1 MKKTNKGEIIL
12 EGNTISEGV
21 SVGKLVFIDDFP
33 GETASE
39 FSIQLHEVEYEVARF
54 RSALSSSKK
63 DLCHLER
70 FLAREGSREA
80 ASIINAHIQMLADP
94 FMIKF
99 VEEKI
104 RKMMKNTESVFRSV
118 MTDYE
123 KEFAKI
129 GKSYRDQRLL
139 DVKDLSNRILCHL
152 ISFKR
157 LNLTTFPKGIIFFTK
172 ELLPSLASEATPAQV
187 KGFITETGGPNSHA
201 ALIARS
207 KGIPYISGVSIQG
220 LNHYQNCDVIVD
232 TRRDRVIVNPSKR
245 KLTVHRLKKNGK
257 CTKRGRSTIE
267 GQTRD
272 GCKLTFLTNIESIDD
287 LKLVDQCG
295 AHGIGLFRS
304 EFLCSG
310 EKLFSFSEE
319 DQYELYRKI
328 VKKANGKPLT
338 FRLFDFGGDK
348 SNLVG
353 YEGEPNPALGCR
365 AIRFLLCHL
374 KVFKRQLRALIRL
387 SLEGDL
393 RILLPLVSDV
403 TEVVEVKK
411 LIKKLIF
418 ELSNEGHKVA
428 KRVPIGSMIEVPSAV
443 IACDLIA
450 KESDF
455 LSIGTND
462 LIQYTLATDRT
473 RQDCHPFVTSMH
485 PSIIRMID
493 HIAREGSRFNIPVSL
508 CGEMAADP
516 LMIPLLLGLGI
527 RVFSCAPKHVPT
539 IRKLSEELKV
549 AKCQIQAKEVMKLK
563 TSSEVE
569 RYLRGKFS
577 S

>member
-1 MKKTNKGEIIL
+1 MKGSDKEEITL
-12 EGNTISEGV
+12 HGNTISEGI

-33 GETASE
+33 GEIASE
-39 FSIQLHEVEYEVARF
+39 FPIESHEVEHEVARF
-54 RSALSSSKK
+54 RSALFSSRK
-63 DLCHLER
+63 DLCHLKR

-80 ASIINAHIQMLADP
+80 ASIINAHIQILEDP
-94 FMIKF
+94 FMTTF

-104 RKMMKNTESVFRSV
+104 RKMMKNTESVFRGV
-118 MTDYE
+118 MGDYE
-123 KEFAKI
+123 REFAKI
-129 GKSYRDQRLL
+129 RKDHRDQRLL

-152 ISFKR
+152 TSCKR
-157 LNLTTFPKGIIFFTK
+157 LDLSTLPNGIIFFTK
-172 ELLPSLASEATPAQV
+172 ELVPSLASEATAAQV
-187 KGFITETGGPNSHA
+187 KGFITETGGLNSHA
-201 ALIARS
+201 ALIVRS

-220 LNHYQNCDVIVD
+220 LYHYQNSDVIVD
-232 TRRDRVIVNPSKR
+232 TRKNRVMINPSKKML
-245 KLTVHRLKKNGK
+245 KLHQSVQNRRSA
-257 CTKRGRSTIE
+257 KREASTGE
-267 GQTRD
+267 VQTRD
-272 GCKLTFLTNIESIDD
+272 GCTLTFLTNIENIDD

-310 EKLFSFSEE
+310 KKLFSFSEE
-319 DQYELYRKI
+319 EQYKLYRKI
-328 VKKANGKPLT
+328 VKSANGKPLT

-348 SNLVG
+348 SNVVG

-365 AIRFLLCHL
+365 AIRFLLRHP
-374 KVFKRQLRALIRL
+374 KVFKRQLRALMRL

-403 TEVVEVKK
+403 TEVVEVKTR
-411 LIKKLIF
+411 IKKLIS

-428 KRVPIGSMIEVPSAV
+428 KRVPIGAMIEVPSAV

-493 HIAREGSRFNIPVSL
+493 HIAREGSKFNVPVSL

-516 LMIPLLLGLGI
+516 LMISLLLGLGI
-527 RVFSCAPKHVPT
+527 RLFSCAPKHVPA
-539 IRKLSEELKV
+539 IRKLTQRLEV
-549 AKCQIQAKEVMKLK
+549 AICRTQAKEIMKLK
-563 TSSEVE
+563 TSTEVE
-569 RYLRGKFS
+569 RYLRKKFS
-577 S
+577 P